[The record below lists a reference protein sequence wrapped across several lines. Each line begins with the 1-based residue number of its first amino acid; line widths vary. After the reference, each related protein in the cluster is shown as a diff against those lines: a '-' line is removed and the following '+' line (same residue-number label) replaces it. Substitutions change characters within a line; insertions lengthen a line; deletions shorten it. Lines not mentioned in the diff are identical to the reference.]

1 MAAFRLAVLLLVASA
16 SRPPAVYGVGDETGW
31 AVPLGSAAG
40 ALNEWAARNRF
51 LVGDVLDFK
60 YGDDDSVL
68 LVLLGDYERYSAASP
83 LRRFADGGGTRFA
96 LGRPGFFYFISGAPA
111 RCEAGQRMVVRVVD
125 GARRPSLTSGAPT
138 PAPGTQ
144 PSDTPPCGHRRL
156 SLAQKQ
162 FAAAA
167 IGLGAGFILI
177 FSIVWLCFAVAC
189 CSCSAATAAR
199 SCVLDRPALDGQ
211 ARPPPRRR
219 LCRLLGGV
227 LLLGAPSA
235 ASGAPVVYVVG
246 DDARR

>member
-1 MAAFRLAVLLLVASA
+1 MAGLRLAVLLLAASA

-31 AVPLGSAAG
+31 AVPP
-40 ALNEWAARNRF
+40 ARSTN
-51 LVGDVLDFK
+51 FK

-68 LVLLGDYERYSAASP
+68 LGDYERCSAANP

-96 LGRPGFFYFISGAPA
+96 LGRPRFFYFISSAPA

-125 GARRPSLTSGAPT
+125 APRRPSLTSGAPT

-167 IGLGAGFILI
+167 IGLGAGFILV
-177 FSIVWLCFAVAC
+177 FSIVWLCVC
-189 CSCSAATAAR
+189 CNNN
-199 SCVLDRPALDGQ
+199 
-211 ARPPPRRR
+211 
-219 LCRLLGGV
+219 
-227 LLLGAPSA
+227 
-235 ASGAPVVYVVG
+235 
-246 DDARR
+246 